1 MACALTQNYTLDC
14 KDSLGGITEVYFA
27 AAGDITS
34 TTEASG
40 VITAIVK
47 AAGKK
52 FYKYE
57 LVKGTS
63 QLVENV
69 NANVQNG
76 TIFYAPEL
84 TIVLNKLQANTR
96 NEILLLAQNTL
107 VAVAKD
113 NNGKYWYLGKT
124 RGLDLTGGNAGTGTA
139 EGDRSGYTLTFTGAE
154 AALAPEVNST
164 VAGQLTT
171 AGS

>member
-1 MACALTQNYTLDC
+1 MPCALSQNYLLDC
-14 KDSLGGITEVYFA
+14 KDSLGGITEVFFIA
-27 AAGDITS
+27 AADVTS

-40 VITAIVK
+40 VITTLVK
-47 AAGKK
+47 ATGKR

-84 TIVLNKLQANTR
+84 TVVLNKLQANTR

-107 VAVAKD
+107 VAVVKD
-113 NNGKYWYLGKT
+113 NNNKYWYLGKQ
-124 RGLDLTGGNAGTGTA
+124 RGLDLTGGSAGTGTA

-154 AALAPEVNST
+154 AALAPEVGST
-164 VAGQLTT
+164 VAAALTT
-171 AGS
+171 AG

>member
-1 MACALTQNYTLDC
+1 MPCALTQNYTLDC
-14 KDSLGGITEVYFA
+14 KDSLGGITEVYFIA
-27 AAGDITS
+27 EADVTS

-40 VITAIVK
+40 VITALVK
-47 AAGKK
+47 ASGKR

-107 VAVAKD
+107 VTVAK
-113 NNGKYWYLGKT
+113 NNTSLFWYLGKT
-124 RGLDLTGGNAGTGTA
+124 RG
-139 EGDRSGYTLTFTGAE
+139 
-154 AALAPEVNST
+154 
-164 VAGQLTT
+164 
-171 AGS
+171 